1 MGGAL
6 TITIPGTPIT
16 KKNSQQLV
24 YAGRPM
30 IIPSKAYKDY
40 RKACLAYIPPE
51 TKLGIDSAVNLR
63 CVYYMPT
70 RRRVDLCNLLEA
82 TCDILVDAG
91 VLKDDNS
98 QIVAAHD
105 GSRVDLDREQPRVE
119 ITIRRLYGEKVD
131 GIQPF

>member
-6 TITIPGTPIT
+6 TIILPGTPIT

-40 RKACLAYIPPE
+40 RKACLAYIQTE
-51 TKLGIDSAVNLR
+51 AKQGIDYAVNLR

-82 TCDILVDAG
+82 TCDILMDAG

-105 GSRVDLDREQPRVE
+105 GSRVDYDKEQPRVE
-119 ITIRRLYGEKVD
+119 ITILPIVGEKTG
-131 GIQPF
+131 GILPI